1 MVRFDDGSRKTWY
14 LPYLW
19 QRTNAKQIQH
29 FIEAVSHLHLSK
41 RIPIDEAVERTK
53 AQAPKGALPNN
64 RTNPDTILTAW
75 VQYGEFKIAVAE
87 SVISYLEPI
96 NEKFNNLGDK
106 EVDEIIR
113 KNLELAKKSAELTI
127 SEVEDALGIS

>member
-1 MVRFDDGSRKTWY
+1 MANKKRRQDKVRLVFRFDDGSRKIWY

-29 FIEAVSHLHLSK
+29 FIEAVSHLQLSK
-41 RIPIDEAVERTK
+41 RIPIDEAVKRTK

-75 VQYGEFKIAVAE
+75 MQYGEFMG
-87 SVISYLEPI
+87 L
-96 NEKFNNLGDK
+96 
-106 EVDEIIR
+106 
-113 KNLELAKKSAELTI
+113 
-127 SEVEDALGIS
+127 